1 MHLDCNKKIPWKVN
15 VIKVREPGESK
26 ITKISMNH
34 DNLVY
39 RNMLIFQFKIST
51 CLNTKGVKSEILDV
65 DVCRGL
71 GSDGVLSIK
80 NKVRTCQISF
90 SCYFRCIIG
99 SNQCELYFWYH

>member
-1 MHLDCNKKIPWKVN
+1 
-15 VIKVREPGESK
+15 
-26 ITKISMNH
+26 MNR

-39 RNMLIFQFKIST
+39 CNMLIFQFKIST

-65 DVCRGL
+65 VCMPFPGL

-80 NKVRTCQISF
+80 NKVRTYQISF
-90 SCYFRCIIG
+90 SCYFKCIIG